1 MLALALAL
9 SLMAQDAD
17 AATPHLEDVAEAEEL
32 PYPPGAPKDDYGLVS
47 WCYGALSGY
56 LDLYDQVLPEVTRIE
71 STYRRPDSNLAED
84 MKTYADL
91 RQTSKGNLKLFARAM
106 EAAEKASIQPINARG
121 SAAVTRGRAAWAAAG
136 SMPKARLAQEWM
148 GWTLPRRC
156 EPTATSLEK
165 NATLLGAAFRTEE
178 IAPEAPVAATPPEVP
193 EAPSA
198 PQP

>member
-1 MLALALAL
+1 MIALALAL
-9 SLMAQDAD
+9 SLMAQDAP
-17 AATPHLEDVAEAEEL
+17 AAPPPEEVLEAEEL
-32 PYPPGAPKDDYGLVS
+32 PYPPGAPKDDYGLVA

-84 MKTYADL
+84 MKTYSDL

-121 SAAVTRGRAAWAAAG
+121 SAAVVRGRAAWAAAG
-136 SMPKARLAQEWM
+136 AMPKARLAQEWM

-156 EPTATSLEK
+156 EPTATSLET

-178 IAPEAPVAATPPEVP
+178 VAPEPVVEPPPEAPATPPTP
-193 EAPSA
+193 
-198 PQP
+198 